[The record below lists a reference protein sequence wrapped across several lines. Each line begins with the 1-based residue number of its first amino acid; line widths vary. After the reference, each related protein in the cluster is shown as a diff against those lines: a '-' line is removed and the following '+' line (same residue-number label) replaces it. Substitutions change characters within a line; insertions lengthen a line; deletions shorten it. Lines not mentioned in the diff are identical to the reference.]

1 MREYQQLSLR
11 ERFKIKK
18 MLNEH
23 HPIAQIAKSIG
34 RHRSTVYRELSRNVK
49 PREDYESYRVYE
61 LFRKR
66 KKKKKKR
73 KIDKRRD
80 LKNYVKKGLEKSWSP
95 EQIVGR
101 MKREEK
107 DFSISVESIY
117 AYLFDDRNKKWL
129 ELFHKSRKK
138 KRLHR
143 RRRKVRSKKVPPYKL
158 ITQRPPEVVLR
169 EEFGH
174 WEGDLMCYKKSGS
187 EGNLTTLVER
197 KTRFLVMF
205 KNECRKSKHV
215 MENIKKTLSFFPIKS
230 LKTLSVDQGSEFMF
244 WDIVQSLTKRK
255 SLKVFYCHPRSP
267 WEKGT
272 NENTNGRIR
281 QFLPRTMSINT
292 IGEEE
297 IDKVCTKINNTPR
310 KVLGFKTPKEAF
322 LKEFS
327 RNCRT

>member
-23 HPIAQIAKSIG
+23 HSIAQIAKSIG

-49 PREDYESYRVYE
+49 PREDYESYRAYE

-117 AYLFDDRNKKWL
+117 AYLFDDRNKKV
-129 ELFHKSRKK
+129 
-138 KRLHR
+138 
-143 RRRKVRSKKVPPYKL
+143 VR
-158 ITQRPPEVVLR
+158 
-169 EEFGH
+169 
-174 WEGDLMCYKKSGS
+174 
-187 EGNLTTLVER
+187 
-197 KTRFLVMF
+197 
-205 KNECRKSKHV
+205 
-215 MENIKKTLSFFPIKS
+215 
-230 LKTLSVDQGSEFMF
+230 
-244 WDIVQSLTKRK
+244 
-255 SLKVFYCHPRSP
+255 
-267 WEKGT
+267 
-272 NENTNGRIR
+272 
-281 QFLPRTMSINT
+281 
-292 IGEEE
+292 
-297 IDKVCTKINNTPR
+297 
-310 KVLGFKTPKEAF
+310 AF
-322 LKEFS
+322 S
-327 RNCRT
+327 